1 METHIHCNIS
11 AMASSRL
18 AAFWN
23 SPTGPKTTHFW
34 GPVAN
39 WGFVV
44 AGLADTQKP
53 AEYISPNMTA
63 TMCIYSCLFMRFA
76 WVVQPRNLLLLT
88 CHMSNETVQLYQLS
102 RWYNWYSKQPANT
115 SISTSTAH

>member
-1 METHIHCNIS
+1 
-11 AMASSRL
+11 MAAPQAARAVAQSGV

-44 AGLADTQKP
+44 AGLADMQKP
-53 AEYISPNMTA
+53 AEFVSPNMTS
-63 TMCIYSCLFMRFA
+63 TMCVYSLLFMRFA
-76 WVVQPRNLLLLT
+76 WQVQPRNYLLLA
-88 CHMSNETVQLYQLS
+88 CHACNEGVQLTQLG
-102 RWYNWYSKQPANT
+102 RWYSWYSVEGSKKVVKA
-115 SISTSTAH
+115 A